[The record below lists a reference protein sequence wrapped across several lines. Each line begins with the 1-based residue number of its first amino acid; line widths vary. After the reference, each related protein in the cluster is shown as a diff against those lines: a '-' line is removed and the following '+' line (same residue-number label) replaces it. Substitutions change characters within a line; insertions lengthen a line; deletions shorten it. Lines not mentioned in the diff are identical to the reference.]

1 MTAGKL
7 SALPPISFAPQDT
20 AAIERDVLGSYE
32 RITQQT
38 LYPGVPERLMCE
50 ALAYREAVVNS
61 AIDLAGKMSLLAFAK
76 GEHLDHLGAFM
87 GVRRLTPAPARTT
100 LRFALAE
107 PLAFAVPIPKGV
119 RVAPRDGSINFAT
132 AFEAVIPAGEPEAAV
147 TAIALES
154 GAAGNGLVA
163 GQVNSLVDRL
173 PYIAEVGNTT
183 VTLGGS
189 DIEND
194 EHFRERVRLAPE
206 SYSNAG
212 SEGAYRFHVLSVHAD
227 IVAVAVDTPEP
238 GVVDVRPVLI
248 GGELPDATLLD
259 LVRDKLSERDV
270 RPLTDKVLVAAPD
283 PVEYAVSGSWHLRRA
298 DAALLAPITAAVAQA
313 LETYRLWQRCEPG
326 RDVNPTRLISLVEQA
341 GAKRVELEQPV
352 FTPLSRVR
360 IARETTLDL
369 RFAGVEDE

>member
-20 AAIERDVLGSYE
+20 VAIERDVLGSYE

-61 AIDLAGKMSLLAFAK
+61 TIDLAGKMSLLAFAQ

-87 GVRRLTPAPARTT
+87 GVYR
-100 LRFALAE
+100 
-107 PLAFAVPIPKGV
+107 LAFAVPIPKGV
-119 RVAPRDGSINFAT
+119 RVTSRDGEIAFAT
-132 AFEAVIPAGEPEAAV
+132 AFDAVIPAGDLEVTV
-147 TAIALES
+147 TATALEA
-154 GAAGNGLVA
+154 GACSNGLVA

-173 PYIAEVGNTT
+173 PYIAEVGNAA

-189 DIEND
+189 DAEGD
-194 EHFRERVRLAPE
+194 EHFRERIHLAPE

-238 GVVDVRPVLI
+238 GVVDVRPVLT

-283 PVEYAVSGSWHLRRA
+283 PVEYAVSGGWHLRRA
-298 DAALLAPITAAVAQA
+298 NATLLASVTAAVAQA

-341 GAKRVELEQPV
+341 GAKRVELEQPA
-352 FTPLSRVR
+352 FTPLSRVQ
-360 IARETTLDL
+360 IARESRLDL